1 MKIAWFLPA
10 LLLAGFP
17 GVVHTAETES
27 RPRVTAPLFDDPV
40 VARGRGVEIKAS
52 EVEDAVS
59 GLKAT
64 LATQGQ
70 TLSESQR
77 PAIEAQVLDRIILT
91 RILQLKATP
100 ADLATAKEMADKFVA
115 DTKGRAPSEASYRRQ
130 LMAVG
135 IKPEIFEAR
144 ALEQAVVE
152 TVIKREIRD
161 GVKISDDEVREFH
174 EQGVDVS
181 VRELRETLARL
192 EKEGGTRTAL
202 YSDAQQRLDALTKAN
217 LARLE
222 RPDTVRAEV
231 VVVYTVDRSSLQ
243 ELPAGTLPG
252 KREKIDMARA
262 RIKAGEEFA
271 LVAREM
277 SEDPD
282 VAKNHGAYAT
292 TREAV
297 TLPELRQALF
307 SLPIG
312 EVSETLTTK
321 VGYYLVKVREREP
334 AGKVSLEKAREDL
347 RVLLLN
353 QEVEKRL
360 PAYLNALKQEY
371 GIEMLTAAEK
381 K

>member
-1 MKIAWFLPA
+1 MKIAWLLPA
-10 LLLAGFP
+10 LLLAAFT
-17 GVVHTAETES
+17 GVVHAAETEV
-27 RPRVTAPLFDDPV
+27 RARATAPLFDDPV

-52 EVEDAVS
+52 EVEDAVI

-70 TLSESQR
+70 TISESQR

-91 RILQLKATP
+91 RILQLKAP
-100 ADLATAKEMADKFVA
+100 AADLATAKEMADKFVA

-144 ALEQAVVE
+144 ALEQAIVE

-161 GVKISDDEVREFH
+161 GVKIRDDEVREFH

-181 VRELRETLARL
+181 VREFRETLARL
-192 EKEGGTRTAL
+192 EKEGWTQTAL

-217 LARLE
+217 LASLE

-243 ELPAGTLPG
+243 ELPADILAG
-252 KREKIDMARA
+252 KRAKIDKART
-262 RIKAGEEFA
+262 RIQAGEEFA
-271 LVAREM
+271 VVAREM

-312 EVSETLTTK
+312 EVSEVLTTK

-334 AGKVSLEKAREDL
+334 AGKIPLDKAREDI

-360 PAYLNALKQEY
+360 PAYLTALKQEY
-371 GIEMLTAAEK
+371 GIERLTAAEMK
-381 K
+381 

>member
-1 MKIAWFLPA
+1 MKIAWLLPA
-10 LLLAGFP
+10 LLLAAFT
-17 GVVHTAETES
+17 GVVHAAETEV
-27 RPRVTAPLFDDPV
+27 RARATAPLFDDPV

-52 EVEDAVS
+52 EVEDAVI

-70 TLSESQR
+70 TISESQR

-91 RILQLKATP
+91 RILQLKAP
-100 ADLATAKEMADKFVA
+100 AADLATAKEMADKFVA

-144 ALEQAVVE
+144 ALEQAIVE

-161 GVKISDDEVREFH
+161 GVKIRDDEVREFH

-181 VRELRETLARL
+181 VREFRETLARL
-192 EKEGGTRTAL
+192 EKEGGTQTAL

-217 LARLE
+217 LASLE

-243 ELPAGTLPG
+243 ELPADILAG
-252 KREKIDMARA
+252 KRAKIDKART
-262 RIKAGEEFA
+262 RIQAGEEFA
-271 LVAREM
+271 VVAREM

-312 EVSETLTTK
+312 EVSEVLTTK

-334 AGKVSLEKAREDL
+334 AGKIPLDKAREDI

-360 PAYLNALKQEY
+360 PAYLTALKQEY
-371 GIEMLTAAEK
+371 GIERLTAAEMK
-381 K
+381 